1 MIMNRCLIL
10 APFDAAQLQR
20 LRAEMEV
27 CYDSWLDTRTLT
39 DPDGLADRINDDGI
53 TALVI
58 EADFVFRET
67 FEACS
72 GLRFVGMCRAATNHV
87 DVDAATEHG
96 VAVVNTPGR
105 NARAVAEHAL
115 ALMLSLARRI
125 PQANEY
131 VATGGW
137 QNPTGGYADLR
148 GVELESRTVGIVGA
162 GAIGRTLAA
171 MCAALG
177 MNAIA
182 YDPYVSPCDSETPYG
197 LGRVAMTDLPTL
209 ASESD
214 FISVHVPNTPETA
227 GMLDN
232 KFFALMKPT
241 AYLVNCSDYDIA
253 DEPALLDALR
263 RRRIAGAA
271 LDVFRTHPIAPDS
284 PLLGLDNV
292 VMTPHIGGATDETI
306 HRHSRM
312 MADDLLRFARGERPT
327 NMVNP
332 EAWGR
337 CDG

>member
-1 MIMNRCLIL
+1 MNRCLVL
-10 APFDAAQLQR
+10 APFDAAQLER

-27 CYDSWLDTRTLT
+27 GYDSWLDTRALT
-39 DPDGLADRINDDGI
+39 DPDVLANRINDSGI
-53 TALVI
+53 SALIV

-67 FEACS
+67 FEACP
-72 GLRFVGMCRAATNHV
+72 GLRFVGVCRAATNHV

-131 VATGGW
+131 VATGRW
-137 QNPTGGYADLR
+137 QNPTGGYVDLR

-182 YDPYVSPCDSETPYG
+182 YDPYVCEAPDALDG
-197 LGRVAMTDLPTL
+197 VAMTDLPTL

-214 FISVHVPNTPETA
+214 FISVHAPCTRETV
-227 GMLDN
+227 GMLGD

-241 AYLVNCSDYDIA
+241 AYFINCSDYDIA
-253 DEPALLDALR
+253 DESALLDALR
-263 RRRIAGAA
+263 GRRIAGAA
-271 LDVFRTHPIAPDS
+271 LDVFRTNPIAPDS

-306 HRHSRM
+306 RYHSRM

-337 CDG
+337 CDE

>member
-1 MIMNRCLIL
+1 MNRCLVL
-10 APFDAAQLQR
+10 APFDAAQLER

-27 CYDSWLDTRTLT
+27 GYDSWLDTRALA
-39 DPDGLADRINDDGI
+39 DPDDLADRINDSGI
-53 TALVI
+53 SALVI

-67 FEACS
+67 FEACP
-72 GLRFVGMCRAATNHV
+72 GLRFVGICRAATNHV
-87 DVDAATEHG
+87 EVEAATEHG

-137 QNPTGGYADLR
+137 QNPAGGYADLR

-162 GAIGRTLAA
+162 GEIGRTLAA
-171 MCAALG
+171 VCGALG

-182 YDPYVSPCDSETPYG
+182 YDPYVCEPPDVLDG
-197 LGRVAMTDLPTL
+197 VAMTDLPTL

-214 FISVHVPNTPETA
+214 FVSVHAPYTRETA
-227 GMLDN
+227 GMLGD

-241 AYLVNCSDYDIA
+241 AYFINCSDYDIA
-253 DEPALLDALR
+253 DESALLDALR
-263 RRRIAGAA
+263 QRRIAGAA
-271 LDVFRTHPIAPDS
+271 LDVFRTNPVAPDS

-306 HRHSRM
+306 RRHSRM
-312 MADDLLRFARGERPT
+312 MADDLLRFARGERPA

-337 CDG
+337 RDG